1 MLSTFGAAGS
11 LTGIAPASAQSRM
24 QDQVIDLGKVDLS
37 SRNAD
42 GRFDSSYGANAT
54 AGTTGDTAS
63 AASGASINSD
73 GDGLK
78 GTASLALGAEAAGN
92 SDPASGPPPT
102 AVHKL
107 SETPHPA
114 SPAEL
119 SPAASDPRGKKLA
132 AEGEW
137 ESESLWEKIAA
148 ALAALEP
155 EGLSWLWLCLAG
167 LLAVASFHA
176 NKQRD
181 RRAAVRTLMALGVVS
196 LGLFGTF
203 RFRQSEPVPAYEDA
217 PWITDEVKAQAQ
229 SKARQAPIV
238 IDFGASWCESCR
250 VMEQTVLADP
260 QVRLKLA
267 RFVRLK
273 LDVSEDNE
281 ANRAKLKRYGVSG
294 LPAFVLIDPTG
305 AIREDARVRGVI
317 PKAEF
322 LRILDTL

>member
-1 MLSTFGAAGS
+1 
-11 LTGIAPASAQSRM
+11 
-24 QDQVIDLGKVDLS
+24 
-37 SRNAD
+37 
-42 GRFDSSYGANAT
+42 
-54 AGTTGDTAS
+54 
-63 AASGASINSD
+63 
-73 GDGLK
+73 
-78 GTASLALGAEAAGN
+78 
-92 SDPASGPPPT
+92 
-102 AVHKL
+102 
-107 SETPHPA
+107 
-114 SPAEL
+114 
-119 SPAASDPRGKKLA
+119 
-132 AEGEW
+132 
-137 ESESLWEKIAA
+137 
-148 ALAALEP
+148 
-155 EGLSWLWLCLAG
+155 
-167 LLAVASFHA
+167 
-176 NKQRD
+176 
-181 RRAAVRTLMALGVVS
+181 MALGVVS